1 MTRDG
6 LPPQARDLCVA
17 YVSGLAEL
25 LQAKLHGIYLYG
37 ATVFPESGP
46 VRDIDC
52 HVVLARALA
61 DSEKSAVF
69 RLHDDLSD
77 RFPPLGAELDA
88 YYILYEEACGSTPP
102 THQLRPSMRDESWA
116 LHCAHVR
123 AGRYVTLYGPE
134 PVDIFPDPA
143 WSGIAAALDHEMA
156 FIRENLKYPD
166 YCILNL
172 CRIMYSF
179 GERDVVVSKR
189 SSGSWAT
196 TQFPDWA
203 PAIQAAIRSYD
214 GTARPEDEALME
226 KGVGCFLEFASGQ
239 IRALQAG

>member
-17 YVSGLAEL
+17 YASGLAEL

-37 ATVFPESGP
+37 ATVFPDSGP

-52 HVVLARALA
+52 HVVLAGALS
-61 DSEKSAVF
+61 DDEKGSIW
-69 RLHDDLSD
+69 RLHDSLSD
-77 RFPPLGAELDA
+77 RFPPLGDELDA
-88 YYILYEEACGSTPP
+88 YYILYEEARGSIPP

-123 AGRYVTLYGPE
+123 AGRYVTLQGPE
-134 PVDIFPDPA
+134 PVEVFPEPSWPA
-143 WSGIAAALDHEMA
+143 IVSALDHEMH

-172 CRIMYSF
+172 CRIIYSF
-179 GERDVVVSKR
+179 SEHDVVVSKR
-189 SSGSWAT
+189 FCGVWAS
-196 TQFPDWA
+196 TQYPNWGPD
-203 PAIQAAIRSYD
+203 IRAAVRSYD
-214 GTARPEDEALME
+214 GEAERGDAALMRAR
-226 KGVGCFLEFASGQ
+226 VGGFLEFASEQ
-239 IRALQAG
+239 INTLRGE